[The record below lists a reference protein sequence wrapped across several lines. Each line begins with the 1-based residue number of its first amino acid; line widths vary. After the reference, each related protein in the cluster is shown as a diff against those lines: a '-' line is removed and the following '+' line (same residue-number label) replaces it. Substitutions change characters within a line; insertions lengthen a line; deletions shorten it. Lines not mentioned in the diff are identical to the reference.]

1 MIAADDWNSSQS
13 KEKRNE
19 ETDDDDARPRA
30 AQRHRER
37 GFRPGRSQDREEE
50 EGQEKEGRGT
60 QEGNALSASESQF
73 AGKPRSANR
82 ASTRHSSAL
91 PSYFPKPFLPSHC
104 VGLYASPTISS
115 WA

>member
-37 GFRPGRSQDREEE
+37 GFRPRRSQDREEKK
-50 EGQEKEGRGT
+50 GQEKEGRGT
-60 QEGNALSASESQF
+60 QEGNALGASESQF
-73 AGKPRSANR
+73 AGKPRSATELLR
-82 ASTRHSSAL
+82 GTPVQL
-91 PSYFPKPFLPSHC
+91 PSYFPRPFLPSHC